1 MVLALVARG
10 GFFLLVKW
18 LALRAG
24 QRQGGVFRIPP
35 PYLWTPLSPQRVKG
49 CSPLTSPKKKSKR
62 KKASRCAKTG
72 CGSQRLLRYRS
83 HPAGR
88 GPNSSSLFP
97 PLAAVVAVALFSRF
111 SNLLLRSRLYALA
124 ERKVQRKRNTIGG
137 AVNRRSPKNAFS
149 EAASIFGLRQLLRGL
164 KGASSPFLVDPARR
178 NRWWFSGSLLPAKE
192 NISLNEKALYPAP
205 PARKE
210 LHLQYTKRPSSFH
223 EENLKVFSAFRKG
236 GTASPREHVIRAA
249 AECGASLP
257 SARGCWRQHP
267 AQRPALRPAPRRCS
281 CAA

>member
-1 MVLALVARG
+1 
-10 GFFLLVKW
+10 
-18 LALRAG
+18 
-24 QRQGGVFRIPP
+24 VFRLPP

-149 EAASIFGLRQLLRGL
+149 EAASIFGLRLPLRGL

-178 NRWWFSGSLLPAKE
+178 NRWWFSGSLLTSKE
-192 NISLNEKALYPAP
+192 NISLNVKAFCPAHRREVSPPPPEK
-205 PARKE
+205 
-210 LHLQYTKRPSSFH
+210 TK
-223 EENLKVFSAFRKG
+223 A
-236 GTASPREHVIRAA
+236 
-249 AECGASLP
+249 
-257 SARGCWRQHP
+257 
-267 AQRPALRPAPRRCS
+267 PALQAVRGPLSFRL
-281 CAA
+281 